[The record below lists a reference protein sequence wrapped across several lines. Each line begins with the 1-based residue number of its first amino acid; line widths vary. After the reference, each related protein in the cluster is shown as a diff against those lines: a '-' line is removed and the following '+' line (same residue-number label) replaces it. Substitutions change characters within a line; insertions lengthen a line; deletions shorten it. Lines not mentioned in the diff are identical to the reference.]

1 MRGTHKFEG
10 SYFKA
15 AWALLTRDK
24 GWIKPV
30 LALTAAGFIPLF
42 GQVAQLGY
50 GLEWARLTAW
60 GIDAAPKQRGVS
72 VGTIIKSGFRGLG
85 VVLGLT
91 IVASI
96 ATSIVVNIFSS
107 IDWLSSI
114 LAFASSVIML
124 FMSIISLM
132 AALRAAIYQR
142 IGAGYQIDRLWDML
156 SADFNGITWITLGN
170 LGWSILAG
178 IITSIIAVI
187 FTFAAVPSFGSLA
200 MWVTNLSDGAA
211 VTGAQL
217 AQILRQLVTVYAPLV
232 AFETMFV
239 SFVSTILTLVVLN
252 ALGLWLRQFNVP
264 NWGLSEDPLPPSLD
278 PAPPVYTGPAVPF
291 EEQLPPESTQQELE
305 RQQWEQQFQQWQ
317 QQQEQQKF
325 EQWQAQQRAEQ
336 QAQKPAAP
344 VQGDP
349 QQSAWEQPAQPV
361 VPAAPVQSVNP
372 AAPVP
377 EQPVQLPPAQP
388 VAPAAPE
395 PAAQAPTPTQPEE
408 TVTPIIP
415 LPGDEQPPEP
425 PAEG

>member
-72 VGTIIKSGFRGLG
+72 VGAIIKSGFRGLG
-85 VVLGLT
+85 VILGLT
-91 IVASI
+91 VVASI

-124 FMSIISLM
+124 FVSVISLM

-156 SADFNGITWITLGN
+156 SADFNGITWIVLGN
-170 LGWSILAG
+170 LGWSILVG
-178 IITSIIAVI
+178 IISSILGVL

-200 MWVTNLSDGAA
+200 MWVTNLTDGAA
-211 VTGAQL
+211 VTGTQL

-232 AFETMFV
+232 VVETMLL
-239 SFVSTILTLVVLN
+239 SLASTLLTLVVLN

-264 NWGLSEDPLPPSLD
+264 NWGLSEEPLPPSLD

-317 QQQEQQKF
+317 QQQEQEKF
-325 EQWQAQQRAEQ
+325 QQWQAEQ
-336 QAQKPAAP
+336 QAQQQMQQPTTTP

-361 VPAAPVQSVNP
+361 VPAAPVQPVEP

-395 PAAQAPTPTQPEE
+395 PAAPAVAAQPEE
-408 TVTPIIP
+408 TVTPLIP
-415 LPGDEQPPEP
+415 LPSDEQPPEP